1 MKVEIYKIIHSQ
13 RKTIALLVDK
23 NCNLIVKAPLSI
35 SIDYIEKIVE
45 KKKNWII
52 EKKNELSLRK
62 KLVRD
67 FSDSCTIKIFD
78 ESYTI
83 KYVENFEFAI
93 KLKNNII
100 FIDIELK
107 KQVRAL
113 LKLLIKKIARFYFER
128 QVALW
133 ADKMQLKYK
142 QIRIKDISSRWGSCS
157 GAGNLNFNW
166 KLALAPKEVSD
177 YVIVHELS
185 HLRYLNHSSDFWN
198 EVEKFFPEYKKSKKW
213 LKEYGYLLEL

>member
-1 MKVEIYKIIHSQ
+1 
-13 RKTIALLVDK
+13 
-23 NCNLIVKAPLSI
+23 
-35 SIDYIEKIVE
+35 
-45 KKKNWII
+45 
-52 EKKNELSLRK
+52 
-62 KLVRD
+62 
-67 FSDSCTIKIFD
+67 
-78 ESYTI
+78 
-83 KYVENFEFAI
+83 
-93 KLKNNII
+93 
-100 FIDIELK
+100 
-107 KQVRAL
+107 
-113 LKLLIKKIARFYFER
+113 
-128 QVALW
+128 
-133 ADKMQLKYK
+133 MQLKYK

>member
-1 MKVEIYKIIHSQ
+1 MKVEIYKIIRSQ

-67 FSDSCTIKIFD
+67 FTDSCTIKIFD

-113 LKLLIKKIARFYFER
+113 LKLLIKKLRAFILNAK
-128 QVALW
+128 LPCG
-133 ADKMQLKYK
+133 L
-142 QIRIKDISSRWGSCS
+142 IKCS
-157 GAGNLNFNW
+157 
-166 KLALAPKEVSD
+166 
-177 YVIVHELS
+177 
-185 HLRYLNHSSDFWN
+185 
-198 EVEKFFPEYKKSKKW
+198 
-213 LKEYGYLLEL
+213 